1 MNASTMF
8 FASATDSV
16 LNVEALGRGRLSRIS
31 DAA

>member
-1 MNASTMF
+1 MNALMRS

-16 LNVEALGRGRLSRIS
+16 LNVEALGPGRLSRIS

>member
-1 MNASTMF
+1 MNALTMS

-16 LNVEALGRGRLSRIS
+16 LNVGPLERGLSRVS